1 MFSIT
6 IRSSISRIKHVP
18 YVLSCV
24 INPKFHTNRKSGGVA
39 KPNDDLMID
48 TILIFESKSEGI
60 FSFVLLLFRRVTLS
74 SHIKS
79 QLATLEKV
87 THTLSLKRVVIP
99 IKNDVN
105 GFRNF
110 TLNHNETSTAKID
123 HKNEINPKNWVGSTW
138 VAKSQLWK
146 KSTLLVKSQRLVN
159 AWSTEKSNAGQP
171 EKSTLVQQKSQ
182 RSTLGQMWHYADAT
196 VTCLGQTWHPGGVTR
211 GREEVLAHGGA
222 CKRVTTHRNFRRRV
236 RARPVSESAVFCAV
250 ESSVSRSFQR
260 YRWCRDRSP
269 RTTDPRVAVGLF
281 GDESASWQGDN
292 RISDGGSAGDS

>member
-1 MFSIT
+1 MFSTT

-24 INPKFHTNRKSGGVA
+24 ITPKFHTNRKSGGVA

-48 TILIFESKSEGI
+48 TILIFESKSKGI
-60 FSFVLLLFRRVTLS
+60 FSFVLLLFRRVKLS
-74 SHIKS
+74 SHIKP

-105 GFRNF
+105 EFRNF
-110 TLNHNETSTAKID
+110 TLNYNETLTAKID

-146 KSTLLVKSQRLVN
+146 KSTLLVKSQQLVNWKVN
-159 AWSTEKSNAGQP
+159 AWSTK
-171 EKSTLVQQKSQ
+171 KSTVNARADVALCWRDSDMSRADVASWRCDTWQ
-182 RSTLGQMWHYADAT
+182 RGS
-196 VTCLGQTWHPGGVTR
+196 P
-211 GREEVLAHGGA
+211 AHGGA
-222 CKRVTTHRNFRRRV
+222 CKRVTAHQNFRRRM
-236 RARPVSESAVFCAV
+236 RARPVSESAVFCVV

-260 YRWCRDRSP
+260 YRQCRDRSL

-281 GDESASWQGDN
+281 GNESASWQRDN
-292 RISDGGSAGDS
+292 RISDGGSAGDSWGSRITPERT